1 MAAAFVIFCRPEVP
15 KCPGIPLNILQQ
27 PNWEKNLKKYR
38 YMFMHVTESLCYIPE
53 TNTFL
58 INYTPIQNKKIKK
71 KKEVP
76 KCSIIFSLN
85 QWHQLQQTHCSPLRL
100 RK

>member
-58 INYTPIQNKKIKK
+58 INYTPIQNKKLKK
-71 KKEVP
+71 KKRSSQVFYHLLPEPVAP
-76 KCSIIFSLN
+76 TTADTL
-85 QWHQLQQTHCSPLRL
+85 
-100 RK
+100 